1 MFLIFLFSFLP
12 SPMNA
17 KEFESKIQ
25 NKSKYV
31 RYTLF
36 ILVSLTQLDV

>member
-17 KEFESKIQ
+17 KEIIK

-36 ILVSLTQLDV
+36 ILVSLAQLDV